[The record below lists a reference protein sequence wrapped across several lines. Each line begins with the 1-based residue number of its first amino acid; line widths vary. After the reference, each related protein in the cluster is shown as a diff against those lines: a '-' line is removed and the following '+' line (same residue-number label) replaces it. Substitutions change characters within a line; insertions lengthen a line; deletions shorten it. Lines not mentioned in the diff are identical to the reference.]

1 MTDAAPPAAETD
13 VILGDLGV
21 LLLECGVSVTDVCG
35 SLEQVGR
42 RAASTPQASLEFA
55 ILPEMVMVSR
65 PGAVWMTVSGVA
77 MPFSIDSAAISGFI
91 VEPGSNESVRARLR
105 SCPPERFST
114 GTDTSCSVEM
124 PSRSTCSRACL
135 RMPAVSTRRNT
146 VPSTPGLRSSRPR

>member
-21 LLLECGVSVTDVCG
+21 LLLECGVSVTDVRG

-65 PGAVWMTVSGVA
+65 PGASSATTKWLVTRK
-77 MPFSIDSAAISGFI
+77 AAI
-91 VEPGSNESVRARLR
+91 PARFAKAIPDR
-105 SCPPERFST
+105 SIPPLPEIMAS
-114 GTDTSCSVEM
+114 M
-124 PSRSTCSRACL
+124 
-135 RMPAVSTRRNT
+135 
-146 VPSTPGLRSSRPR
+146 TPR